1 MTNKGLLFLS
11 ASLLC
16 VATARSQYDPDKVNK
31 KAVQLYTK
39 GLQQAVEGDV
49 PAGIAILQQAIAID
63 PNYEE
68 AFISMAGMYGE
79 LKIYPKAVETYE
91 KAKAIDSIFFLDYNL
106 PYSMDLAGMG
116 EFEKALQA
124 VNVFLAIPNLT
135 ETSRKAGEYR
145 QNTYRFALD
154 YAAAHPLSGYKFEL
168 HNLGDSINT
177 DVFEYYPSVSL
188 DGDTLF
194 FTRRVNNTNE
204 DLYYSHR
211 LPDGTWSKAHGLPGE
226 INTNENEAAQ
236 TVSIDGQLMVL
247 DICNSAGGFGG
258 CDLYISYRTPDGWS
272 TPENLGDS
280 INTEFREAGPS
291 ISPDKKDLYFS
302 SNRPGGYGGLDLYV
316 SHHLPNGH
324 WSAAENM
331 GPVLN
336 TIGDESTPFIH
347 VDNQTLYF
355 NSNGHP
361 GYGNGDLFVS
371 RRQPDGSWGKP
382 ENLGYPINT
391 IDDEGSLVIASDGK
405 TAYYSSDRADGKGGY
420 DIYTFVMRED
430 IRPAQTRWVKGR
442 VFDRKTGKGLPSGVL
457 LTDLATG
464 LVISRLQTDETGNYI
479 ITLPKGKNYA
489 FNVNRR
495 GYLFYSENFALSKEE
510 GDTAFHMDIPLQ
522 PIEANAAIVLRNIFF
537 DPNKF
542 ELRPESEA
550 ELKQVVQ
557 LLKDNPGVHIQISGH
572 TDNSGRPAENQTLSE
587 NRARAVTNF
596 LVARGIAAGRLS
608 FKGFG
613 DTKPVAD
620 NAIPE
625 GRAKNRRTELTVVSL
640 Q

>member
-1 MTNKGLLFLS
+1 MTTYRLIFLFTP
-11 ASLLC
+11 LLC
-16 VATARSQYDPDKVNK
+16 YATAWSQYDPDKVNR
-31 KAVQLYTK
+31 KAIQLYTK
-39 GLQQAVEGDV
+39 ALQQAVDGDV
-49 PAGIAILQQAIAID
+49 PAGIAILQQAIGID

-79 LKIYPKAVETYE
+79 QKNYPKAVETYQ

-124 VNVFLAIPNLT
+124 VNAFLTIPNLT

-145 QNTYRFALD
+145 QGTYRFALD
-154 YAAAHPLSGYKFEL
+154 YAAAHPLAGYKFEPR
-168 HNLGDSINT
+168 NLGDSINT
-177 DVFEYYPSVSL
+177 DVYEYYPSVSL

-211 LPDGTWSKAHGLPGE
+211 LPDGTWSKAHGLPGD

-247 DICNSAGGFGG
+247 DICNREGGYGG
-258 CDLYISYRTPDGWS
+258 CDLYISYQTPDGWS
-272 TPENLGDS
+272 TPENLGDN

-302 SNRPGGYGGLDLYV
+302 SNRPGGYGGFDLYV

-336 TIGDESTPFIH
+336 TVGDESTPFIH

-361 GYGNGDLFVS
+361 GYGNDDLFVS

-391 IDDEGSLVIASDGK
+391 IDDEGTLVIASDGK
-405 TAYYSSDRADGKGGY
+405 TAYYSSDRAGGKGGY
-420 DIYTFVMRED
+420 DIYTFEMRED

-457 LTDLATG
+457 LTDLSTG
-464 LVISRLQTDETGNYI
+464 QVISRLQTDETGNYI
-479 ITLPKGKNYA
+479 ITLPKGKDYA

-510 GDTAFHMDIPLQ
+510 GDSAFHIDIPLQ

-587 NRARAVTNF
+587 NRARSVTNF
-596 LVARGIAAGRLS
+596 LIASGIATGRLS

-620 NAIPE
+620 NAMPE
-625 GRAKNRRTELTVVSL
+625 GRAKNRRTELTVISL